1 MPPPALAVTTDEPTL
16 AEMLPE
22 ALTVAVIGC
31 EFTVAVI

>member
-16 AEMLPE
+16 AEMFPE

-31 EFTVAVI
+31 DETLAVI